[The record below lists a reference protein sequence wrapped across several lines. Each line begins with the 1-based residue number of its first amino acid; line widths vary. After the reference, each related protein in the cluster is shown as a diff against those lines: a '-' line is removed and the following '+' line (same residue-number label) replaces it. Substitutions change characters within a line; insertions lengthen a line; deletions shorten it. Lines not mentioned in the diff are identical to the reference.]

1 MVATSPL
8 TSHLVKFE
16 ATSEAHL
23 AWIQQRV
30 ASRAPWGSDGEIV
43 YHTGKGGRAG
53 DVPSAPCELWIL
65 IEILIL
71 IVSFPLCH
79 SHLIGGLCVPP
90 CDCFW
95 RRSRTDFPETHVG
108 GAPRNS
114 CGRTTLRDD
123 RRQAFLVRSAT
134 QLHQRQQVHRH
145 GESPHLSMIQQH
157 EQSACA
163 FIILEARRKGAV
175 DSSSP

>member
-1 MVATSPL
+1 M
-8 TSHLVKFE
+8 
-16 ATSEAHL
+16 
-23 AWIQQRV
+23 
-30 ASRAPWGSDGEIV
+30 
-43 YHTGKGGRAG
+43 
-53 DVPSAPCELWIL
+53 L
-65 IEILIL
+65 IAIPIL

-114 CGRTTLRDD
+114 CGRTTLRDG
-123 RRQAFLVRSAT
+123 RRQAFFARSAT
-134 QLHQRQQVHRH
+134 QLHQRQRVHRH

-157 EQSACA
+157 GEQSACA
-163 FIILEARRKGAV
+163 LINPPSSDGRERLMIRPHSPQSAFIVGVGESEG
-175 DSSSP
+175 